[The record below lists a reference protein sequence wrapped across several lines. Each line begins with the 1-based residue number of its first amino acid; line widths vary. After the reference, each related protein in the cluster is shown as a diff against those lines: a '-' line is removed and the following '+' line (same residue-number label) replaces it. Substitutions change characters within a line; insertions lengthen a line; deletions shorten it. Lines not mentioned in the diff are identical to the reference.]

1 MAVIRVGIVGAGWI
15 ARSHRE
21 VLDDA
26 AGVELAAVCDTD
38 PGRAAALASGT
49 GARTYADWRDMLDR
63 EELGA
68 LFVCTPPL
76 VHREV
81 SVAALGSGL
90 PVYLEKPVARTSSD
104 AAEIVAA
111 AAGTVCA
118 VGYQWHALDLLGSLP
133 GLLAGQQIG
142 LLTGTSIGPTQ
153 SRPWFTDMR
162 AGGGNL
168 LERGSHHL
176 DLIRAVAGEVVAV
189 QAAASRIRLA
199 RSAGAGAGD
208 IDDALTILLSLASG
222 ALATVVIAW
231 TRAGQPGS
239 YGLDIVASE
248 ATLRLAL
255 DPDFTVSGVSRG
267 EPVSLRAAAHPF
279 GRSVRCFLD
288 AVRDRDPGAVAC
300 TPGDAAATLAVAV
313 AAEEALRTARAV
325 PVEALLRVPCPG
337 FVRSF
342 GCHSGRSRLCK
353 HPATP
358 PVHRRG
364 HDPALTLPRG
374 NGRSPIPAGEWPRT
388 LAVTRSPARAS
399 LRVLRARNASLT
411 ALPWS
416 APP

>member
-1 MAVIRVGIVGAGWI
+1 MGTVRVGIVGAGWI
-15 ARSHRE
+15 AREHRR
-21 VLDDA
+21 VLADA
-26 AGVELAAVCDTD
+26 AGAELAAVCDTD
-38 PGRAAALASGT
+38 PGRAADLVSGT

-68 LFVCTPPL
+68 LFVCTPPRA
-76 VHREV
+76 HRDPV
-81 SVAALGSGL
+81 VAALGSGL
-90 PVYLEKPVARTSSD
+90 PVYLEKPVARTAAD
-104 AAEIVAA
+104 AAAIVAAAALAA

-142 LLTGTSIGPTQ
+142 LLAGTSIGPTQ

-199 RSAGAGAGD
+199 RGADDAGD
-208 IDDALTILLSLASG
+208 IDDALTLLLSLASG

-255 DPDFTVSGVSRG
+255 DPDFTLSGVSRG
-267 EPVSLRAAAHPF
+267 ASVAVRANGHPF
-279 GRSVRCFLD
+279 ERSVGRFLA
-288 AVRDRDPGAVAC
+288 AVRDRDPAAVAC
-300 TPGDAAATLAVAV
+300 TPADAAATLAVAV

-325 PVEALLRVPCPG
+325 PVEAP
-337 FVRSF
+337 
-342 GCHSGRSRLCK
+342 
-353 HPATP
+353 
-358 PVHRRG
+358 
-364 HDPALTLPRG
+364 LP
-374 NGRSPIPAGEWPRT
+374 NGRGY
-388 LAVTRSPARAS
+388 
-399 LRVLRARNASLT
+399 LRRIHHRGPDST
-411 ALPWS
+411 
-416 APP
+416 

>member
-1 MAVIRVGIVGAGWI
+1 VSTVRVGIVGAGWI
-15 ARSHRE
+15 AQEHRR
-21 VLDDA
+21 VLADA

-38 PGRAAALASGT
+38 PGRAADLASGT

-68 LFVCTPPL
+68 LFVCTPPRA
-76 VHREV
+76 HREPA
-81 SVAALGSGL
+81 VAALGSGL
-90 PVYLEKPVARTSSD
+90 PVYLEKPVARTAAD
-104 AAEIVAA
+104 AAAIVAA
-111 AAGTVCA
+111 AASAATAGTVCA
-118 VGYQWHALDLLGSLP
+118 VGYQWHALDLLLELP
-133 GLLAGQQIG
+133 DLLAGQQVG
-142 LLTGTSIGPTQ
+142 LLAGTSIGPTQ

-176 DLIRAVAGEVVAV
+176 DLIRAVAGEVVSV

-199 RSAGAGAGD
+199 RGADDAGD
-208 IDDALTILLSLASG
+208 IDDALTLLLSLASG

-239 YGLDIVASE
+239 YGLDIVASK

-255 DPDFTVSGVSRG
+255 DPDFTLSGVSRG

-325 PVEALLRVPCPG
+325 PVEALLPG
-337 FVRSF
+337 S
-342 GCHSGRSRLCK
+342 
-353 HPATP
+353 
-358 PVHRRG
+358 
-364 HDPALTLPRG
+364 
-374 NGRSPIPAGEWPRT
+374 AG
-388 LAVTRSPARAS
+388 VTRDVVIKAS
-399 LRVLRARNASLT
+399 
-411 ALPWS
+411 
-416 APP
+416 